1 MSFHLAPFGWSKI
14 NRSLI
19 YVKTYFMWLQIY
31 IYIYTVN
38 VCNWLYICIYIYLYI
53 YLSIYIDIDIIFPSN
68 VVFFDVPPKVFPSE
82 LTGPMVTPREG
93 SRLLPREGNSRTN
106 SKRISSR
113 PTSRE
118 AKVGVGRRGRW
129 CTASWSKT
137 SWWQLKYFLFS
148 PLVGE
153 DSHFY

>member
-19 YVKTYFMWLQIY
+19 YVKKYFMWLQ

-38 VCNWLYICIYIYLYI
+38 VCNWLYICIYIYLPISLYW
-53 YLSIYIDIDIIFPSN
+53 YRYHLSFQRC
-68 VVFFDVPPKVFPSE
+68 FFSMFPPKVFPSE

-129 CTASWSKT
+129 YTASWSKT
-137 SWWQLKYFLFS
+137 SWWQLKYFLSS